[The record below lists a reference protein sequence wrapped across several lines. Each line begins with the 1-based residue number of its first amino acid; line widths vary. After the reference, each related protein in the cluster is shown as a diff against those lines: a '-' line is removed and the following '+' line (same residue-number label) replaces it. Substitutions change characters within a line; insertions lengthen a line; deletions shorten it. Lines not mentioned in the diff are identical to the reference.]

1 MGTWGTGLYA
11 DDTCCDVRDD
21 YVQALKSGMP
31 DDEAYRYILQRHS
44 FVLDDPEFSY
54 MVYFPLAE
62 TTWKYGRLNE
72 ELRSIALALLKQLED
87 CSSWGAGAKARKKV
101 QQALEEKLLSPQ
113 PERKLVK
120 FVPVKPRKIRTTA
133 EVGSVF
139 LIALPNGNKAALV
152 LVGFLELEKSTDP
165 VFSAL
170 CWQGEDNPSREEL
183 EPFILHTVAFESGL
197 GAMPHVGIIP
207 RDERKSI
214 MSDLQF
220 LDYLSF
226 PGLPFSP
233 RNVVFTGLGRIAQDI
248 QTFIDIH
255 AKP

>member
-1 MGTWGTGLYA
+1 MGTWGAGLYA

-21 YVQALKSGMP
+21 YVQALKSGMS
-31 DDEAYRYILQRHS
+31 DDEAYKYILQRHS
-44 FVLDDPEFSY
+44 FVLDDSEFSY

-62 TTWKYGRLNE
+62 TAWKYGRLNE

-87 CSSWGAGAKARKKV
+87 CSSWGTGAKARKKV

-139 LIALPNGNKAALV
+139 LISLPNGNKAALV

-170 CWQGEDNPSREEL
+170 CWQGEVAPTKEEL
-183 EPFILHTVAFESGL
+183 AQWIQKTVVFESGL
-197 GAMPHVGIIP
+197 GPKPQIGIFP
-207 RDERKSI
+207 RDDRKSI
-214 MSDLQF
+214 MASLQMLEGVNFPDLPYF
-220 LDYLSF
+220 RHNSTTF
-226 PGLPFSP
+226 K
-233 RNVVFTGLGRIAQDI
+233 VVERIAEEMQVFI
-248 QTFIDIH
+248 SKQT
-255 AKP
+255 